1 MIELSKER
9 VDEILNEETLKTV
22 ELPKLLRAIYNRYR
36 QLYENYFADL
46 DALNDEKVAELR
58 NYHEETKSLI
68 KYYYMDIPYDV
79 CEELEDFE
87 EKYGTKLLG
96 ADWHENLTK
105 IYEEFEGKAEDLG
118 KSEEELKA
126 EFKEEILGGF
136 YDAMSDAFRV
146 GFGTSSKTHEKVVD
160 GIKGLFFGKG

>member
-46 DALNDEKVAELR
+46 DALNDEKIAELR
-58 NYHEETKSLI
+58 NYHEETISLI

-79 CEELEDFE
+79 CVELEDFE
-87 EKYGTKLLG
+87 KKYGTKLLG

-105 IYEEFEGKAEDLG
+105 IYEEFEGKAENWG

-126 EFKEEILGGF
+126 DFKEQIIDSF
-136 YDAMSDAFRV
+136 YDAMSDAFRD
-146 GFGTSSKTHEKVVD
+146 GFGSGSKTHEKVVD
-160 GIKGLFFGKG
+160 GIKGLFSGK